1 MNTRI
6 NKNNKQKIG
15 IDKNV
20 RRQYDEIIIYNSKY

>member
-20 RRQYDEIIIYNSKY
+20 RRQHDEVIIYNSKY